1 MSKLSVKKPNGSI
14 GLPDNTLWQNR
25 FEIRSET
32 SNRVYV
38 VSQNK
43 RSLNWACSCPGYVRH
58 RVCKHLTCGCGL
70 SEHEI
75 HGNKNAIEKSNYESL
90 E

>member
-1 MSKLSVKKPNGSI
+1 MSKLSIRKPNGSI
-14 GLPDNTLWQNR
+14 GLPDNNLWQNR

-43 RSLNWACSCPGYVRH
+43 KTLNWACSCPGYVRH
-58 RVCKHLTCGCGL
+58 RVCKHLTNGCGL
-70 SEHEI
+70 DESEI
-75 HGNKNAIEKSNYESL
+75 HGNKHAIAKSNYENL

>member
-1 MSKLSVKKPNGSI
+1 MGNLSIRKPNGSI

-32 SNRVYV
+32 SNRIYI

-43 RSLNWACSCPGYVRH
+43 SSLNWACSCPGYVRH
-58 RVCKHLTCGCGL
+58 RVCKHLTNGCGL
-70 SEHEI
+70 AEHEI
-75 HGNKNAIEKSNYESL
+75 HGNKNAIGNNNRSNL

>member
-1 MSKLSVKKPNGSI
+1 MSSLTLRKPNNAI
-14 GLPDNTLWQNR
+14 GLPDNALWQNR

-32 SNRVYV
+32 SNRVYI

-43 RSLNWACSCPGYVRH
+43 KSLNWACSCPGYVRH
-58 RVCKHLTCGCGL
+58 RVCKHLINGCGL
-70 SEHEI
+70 SEGDI
-75 HGNKNAIEKSNYESL
+75 HGNVNAISKNTYENL

>member
-1 MSKLSVKKPNGSI
+1 MRGLKIKKPNGSV

-32 SNRVYV
+32 SNRIYV

-43 RSLNWACSCPGYVRH
+43 KSLNWACSCPGYVRH
-58 RVCKHLTCGCGL
+58 RVCKHLISGCGL
-70 SEHEI
+70 SESEI
-75 HGNKNAIEKSNYESL
+75 HGNINAISKNEQENL